1 MRDMWNSLFLICR
14 IDYSCYQVCAERHL
28 RTFSFLPT
36 PHYSAKSLMSTPS
49 VSVVLMPS
57 RMRMQPLSFFKTR
70 SSYGC
75 TKPINSSICDSNFP
89 STTLSGNIRAS
100 GYFSFRLRI
109 ATPSPLSYFTPKK
122 TSRNASLG
130 RFIKSAHFYG
140 LCFYHLQALLYATLF
155 LYPTL

>member
-1 MRDMWNSLFLICR
+1 MQNRLFLLPSLR
-14 IDYSCYQVCAERHL
+14 RTPSQNFQLFTNAPLLRQVPYVHA
-28 RTFSFLPT
+28 
-36 PHYSAKSLMSTPS
+36 TPS

-109 ATPSPLSYFTPKK
+109 ATPSPLSYFTPKT